1 MPGLYIHIPFC
12 IKKCKYCAFHSLP
25 YNSELVKQ
33 YIVSLKKEAE
43 LRKETFGKTFD
54 TVYIGGGTPSVLK
67 ISELL
72 DILKIINYNFNLSP
86 REFTIELN
94 PGTVNR
100 EKLTWY
106 RSVGINRLSIGVQ
119 SLNDK
124 ELEYLGRIH
133 TGSQAV
139 ECFKDARF
147 VGFKNISID
156 LIYGI
161 PIQDRNSWHSTLNV
175 ITALYPEHISS
186 YSLSYEPDTPLY
198 GEKPMKEDLEEKLYY
213 YMIEYLKDKGYEQYE
228 ISSFATSGYKSRHNM
243 NYWNG
248 GIYLGLGPSAHSFD
262 GTHRYANPE
271 LFDYIKGK
279 SFKKEKINRTKAL
292 EEYIMLG
299 LRKREGI
306 SLLEF
311 SNRFGNETYNKLIK
325 EIKEPFL
332 EVDRD
337 RVRITE
343 KKQFIADAIILSIIS
358 HLSNEK

>member
-43 LRKETFGKTFD
+43 LRKETFGKTYD

-86 REFTIELN
+86 REFTIEVN
-94 PGTVNR
+94 PGTVSS
-100 EKLTWY
+100 EKLTCY
-106 RSVGINRLSIGVQ
+106 RNAGINRLSFGIQ

-133 TGSQAV
+133 TGKEAV

-161 PIQDRNSWHSTLNV
+161 PIQERNSWHSTLNG
-175 ITALYPEHISS
+175 ITALYPEHISA

-228 ISSFATSGYKSRHNM
+228 ISSFATSGYKSRHNL

-299 LRKREGI
+299 LRKRDGI
-306 SLLEF
+306 SLSEF
-311 SNRFGNETYNKLIK
+311 SHRFAKGIHRKLIK
-325 EIKEPFL
+325 VIKQTDL
-332 EVDRD
+332 EFNED
-337 RVRITE
+337 RVRIPE
-343 KKQFIADAIILSIIS
+343 KKQFVADAIILSIIS
-358 HLSNEK
+358 RLCNGV